1 MRLADKIELVGGGTT
16 VSAQAVTKSA
26 KTELGDGVMPYSAAL
41 PFSSAIGCT
50 FSTELCEQVAY
61 YRAAVARNN
70 GEAFAGAVCCGIMRD
85 PMSVGASEFFSE
97 DPFLTAELLK
107 SCRTDD
113 GIGFVFTDSLGQGAY
128 ADRTI
133 DDRALNELYLY
144 PLKKAGRVAAAL
156 QFDEGYLNGERL
168 CESRGAADRLI
179 KYVRADAAVLTE
191 YRRETKLQEF
201 TGAAYILGADGA
213 FKRELYRAVVDG
225 KIIESKLDR
234 GIERILATAVN
245 TYERNKTEPSE
256 RLKSAV
262 VPDLSRASSVL
273 LKNDGALPT
282 VTQKI
287 TLFGTAADFI
297 DGDRYGVKP
306 IARATDSRGEV
317 NVFLITDY
325 ERDGISPETQ
335 NAIAETSAGAPT
347 VVVIC
352 GGCACELGA
361 AKNAHAILFCPACR
375 DVAAIIDMLTGDAPQ
390 GRLPFTWCDKKTDYP
405 ANNIKYGKRGDFR
418 YESLYNG
425 YMLFG
430 NFTSAVA
437 YPFGHGLD
445 YTEYEIGKVGL
456 KADCSE
462 ITATFDVKNTGER
475 AGSVVCQAYLT
486 AVDAPVYGLKKRLVA
501 FTRLRLEAGECK
513 RVTLVMDASDIA
525 VYDAG
530 NARFVTLGG
539 KYAVDIGLSS
549 ADIRASA
556 EVKLTG
562 DKFAVGADKK
572 TAPAYYGYGGAFEP
586 TAPEIEKLLKTP
598 FIKKAEAR
606 ADLAPPSAV
615 TVKKAIKKARKTAQK
630 QLLPLIEHK
639 INSVPDKFCPSVR
652 RR

>member
-1 MRLADKIELVGGGTT
+1 M
-16 VSAQAVTKSA
+16 
-26 KTELGDGVMPYSAAL
+26 
-41 PFSSAIGCT
+41 
-50 FSTELCEQVAY
+50 
-61 YRAAVARNN
+61 
-70 GEAFAGAVCCGIMRD
+70 
-85 PMSVGASEFFSE
+85 
-97 DPFLTAELLK
+97 
-107 SCRTDD
+107 
-113 GIGFVFTDSLGQGAY
+113 
-128 ADRTI
+128 
-133 DDRALNELYLY
+133 
-144 PLKKAGRVAAAL
+144 
-156 QFDEGYLNGERL
+156 
-168 CESRGAADRLI
+168 
-179 KYVRADAAVLTE
+179 
-191 YRRETKLQEF
+191 
-201 TGAAYILGADGA
+201 
-213 FKRELYRAVVDG
+213 
-225 KIIESKLDR
+225 
-234 GIERILATAVN
+234 
-245 TYERNKTEPSE
+245 
-256 RLKSAV
+256 
-262 VPDLSRASSVL
+262 
-273 LKNDGALPT
+273 
-282 VTQKI
+282 
-287 TLFGTAADFI
+287 
-297 DGDRYGVKP
+297 
-306 IARATDSRGEV
+306 
-317 NVFLITDY
+317 
-325 ERDGISPETQ
+325 
-335 NAIAETSAGAPT
+335 
-347 VVVIC
+347 
-352 GGCACELGA
+352 GA

-405 ANNIKYGKRGDFR
+405 ANNIKYSKRGDFR

-572 TAPAYYGYGGAFEP
+572 TAPAYYGYDGAFEP